1 MIDNK
6 VRRSL
11 CAAFRVPA
19 GPWAT
24 WLLCYL
30 GFLLLFQASS
40 ALAQLGTPKVLPEL
54 WQEIRDYG
62 SARVLV
68 QLNVASRP
76 EANLPMSQKVAQ
88 REAIAH
94 VQDRLVAELAGT
106 HYRVITMSR
115 SSPALVLNVEREALA
130 ILDASGLV
138 RSVIRDPKQVPTR

>member
-11 CAAFRVPA
+11 CAAFRVTA
-19 GPWAT
+19 GAWAT
-24 WLLCYL
+24 WFPCYL

-76 EANLPMSQKVAQ
+76 EANLPMGQKVAQ

-94 VQDRLVAELAGT
+94 MQDRIIAELAGT
-106 HYRVITMSR
+106 HHRVITMPR
-115 SSPALVLNVEREALA
+115 FSPALVLNVKREALA
-130 ILDASGLV
+130 ILDASPLV
-138 RSVIRDPKQVPTR
+138 RSVTRDTKQAPLR

>member
-11 CAAFRVPA
+11 CAAFRVAA
-19 GPWAT
+19 GAWAT
-24 WLLCYL
+24 WLPCYL

-76 EANLPMSQKVAQ
+76 EANLPMGQKVAQ

-130 ILDASGLV
+130 ILDASRLV
-138 RSVIRDPKQVPTR
+138 RSVIRDPKQAPTR